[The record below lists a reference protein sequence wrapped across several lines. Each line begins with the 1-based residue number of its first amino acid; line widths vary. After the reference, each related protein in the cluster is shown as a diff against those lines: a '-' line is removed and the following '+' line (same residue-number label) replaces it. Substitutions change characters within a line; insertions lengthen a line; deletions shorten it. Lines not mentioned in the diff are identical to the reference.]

1 MSYFYGHCNE
11 CGAEIDSD
19 DENYKDFLR
28 HDDEIQKPLT
38 VGDAAHYLLDNYT
51 GEHPSLGDV
60 DRLEER
66 LKQIL
71 HEEFNVSASVL
82 E

>member
-19 DENYKDFLR
+19 DENYKGCLT

-38 VGDAAHYLLDNYT
+38 VGTAAHYLLANYT
-51 GEHPSLGDV
+51 GGHPSLGEV
-60 DRLEER
+60 DRLRER
-66 LKQIL
+66 LETIL
-71 HEEFNVSASVL
+71 HDEFNISIGTM

>member
-1 MSYFYGHCNE
+1 MSYFYGHCKE

-19 DENYKDFLR
+19 DENYEHCLH

-38 VGDAAHYLLDNYT
+38 VGDAAHYLLDNYA
-51 GEHPSLGDV
+51 GGNPSIGDV
-60 DRLEER
+60 DRLKER
-66 LKQIL
+66 LETIL
-71 HEEFNVSASVL
+71 HEEFNVSASAM

>member
-1 MSYFYGHCNE
+1 MSYFYGHCKE

-19 DENYKDFLR
+19 DENYQGCLS

-38 VGDAAHYLLDNYT
+38 VGVAAHYLLANYT
-51 GEHPSLGDV
+51 AEHPSLGEV
-60 DRLEER
+60 DRLKER

-71 HEEFNVSASVL
+71 HEEFNISTSVL